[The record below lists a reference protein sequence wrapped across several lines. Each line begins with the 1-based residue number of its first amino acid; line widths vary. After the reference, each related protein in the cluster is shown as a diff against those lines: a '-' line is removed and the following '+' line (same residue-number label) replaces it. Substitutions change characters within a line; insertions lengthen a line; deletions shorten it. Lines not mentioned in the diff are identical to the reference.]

1 MILQIALKDLKVIFR
16 DRKALAIM
24 LLMPAAIMLILG
36 SALNPMFESTLA
48 IEKFSIAVVDK
59 DGSQNSQYFY
69 QNVLRGQMADMFE
82 TFVVSEEKAN
92 DMLKKEIVPSIIIIP
107 DEFEE
112 NISNKR
118 PVEIEVK
125 SSVNDIYKTNIV
137 KTVAEGYANGFSRS
151 NTVANVLEET
161 LKDKLNT
168 IDKPFS
174 NMSDRDALM
183 LDLGSKLED
192 NLIEFNEADQQ
203 KNKIVTGM
211 QYYCAGMLLMFV
223 LFGVSNGVRNMIE
236 ERETKTLGRLMTTKA
251 GKASI
256 LAGKF
261 LGLLFITLTQALI
274 LILFTAIVYRVN
286 WGNSIGGILIV
297 TISCVFAA
305 SGLGMMIAAIAKSS
319 KTVEGISQMVIQSF
333 TLLGGGMIPIYIM
346 PDAVKTLSKLTVNW
360 WAVNGYYDLMLGSS
374 VMTVLP
380 YCGVLV
386 LMGIVYLAVGIFRFK
401 T

>member
-1 MILQIALKDLKVIFR
+1 
-16 DRKALAIM
+16 
-24 LLMPAAIMLILG
+24 
-36 SALNPMFESTLA
+36 
-48 IEKFSIAVVDK
+48 
-59 DGSQNSQYFY
+59 
-69 QNVLRGQMADMFE
+69 
-82 TFVVSEEKAN
+82 
-92 DMLKKEIVPSIIIIP
+92 
-107 DEFEE
+107 
-112 NISNKR
+112 
-118 PVEIEVK
+118 
-125 SSVNDIYKTNIV
+125 
-137 KTVAEGYANGFSRS
+137 
-151 NTVANVLEET
+151 
-161 LKDKLNT
+161 
-168 IDKPFS
+168 
-174 NMSDRDALM
+174 
-183 LDLGSKLED
+183 
-192 NLIEFNEADQQ
+192 
-203 KNKIVTGM
+203 
-211 QYYCAGMLLMFV
+211 MFV